1 MVAWFMFTLLICVRV
16 LSLRSSV
23 IHVFVTEP
31 RHSRHV
37 LFSRQRAASSA
48 LEPCALSSACLVS
61 CWSMVFGSWQSCLEF
76 RFRVWVQTLTLHVR
90 SHCVSVRSRVSPCVL
105 WCCTQFVFLSAACI
119 HVVLCGTWL
128 VFFIG
133 CMLSCCHVLCKHVTY
148 ELPH

>member
-37 LFSRQRAASSA
+37 LFSRERAASSA

-76 RFRVWVQTLTLHVR
+76 RFRVGVQTLALYVR

-105 WCCTQFVFLSAACI
+105 WCCTQFVFLTAACI
-119 HVVLCGTWL
+119 HVVWHAACVFHWL
-128 VFFIG
+128 RAF
-133 CMLSCCHVLCKHVTY
+133 MLSCLV
-148 ELPH
+148 